1 MFGRLIERLTPFDGR
16 GYRMAPAWETLCA
29 LAFSALVIGAICL
42 LVGTYSVLTTDEPRT
57 VEMNYQG
64 IERANRDNHGVF
76 VFPEF
81 GVQPWNYYEIDWW
94 MLKEFYEDPTD
105 FADWVRKELVDG
117 EPLILHVVGKR
128 KVLGLT
134 GKVSG
139 MEYLSVE
146 ETYPIYVNAD
156 YKNIRYGLAFVVP
169 GGILLCIALKL
180 RQIDRHRCK
189 RRRRAVRH

>member
-1 MFGRLIERLTPFDGR
+1 MFKGLMERLTPFDGR
-16 GYRMAPAWETLCA
+16 GYRMAPVWEALWA

-42 LVGTYSVLTTDEPRT
+42 LSGTYSVLTADEPRA

-64 IERANRDNHGVF
+64 IERATRGRHGVF
-76 VFPEF
+76 VLPEF
-81 GVQPWNYYEIDWW
+81 GVKPWNYYEIDWW

-105 FADWVRKELVDG
+105 FADRVREELVDG
-117 EPLILHVVGKR
+117 EPLILHVLGKR

-134 GKVSG
+134 GKASG

-146 ETYPIYVNAD
+146 EAYPIYVNVD
-156 YKNIRYGLAFVVP
+156 YKNIRYGLALVVP

-180 RQIDRHRCK
+180 RRIDRHRRK